1 MVRVGILSVLLRVVV
16 FLFGDKS
23 DPEVNLQI
31 GHVITDVQE
40 NHVLDWLADNLA
52 LIMFVSMFF
61 FIFIGYPVAFI
72 MGGLSLIFAL
82 VGVWLG
88 TFNLIGLSDI
98 VLRMWGGVANDPVLA
113 SIPMFIFMGAILE
126 RSGSAK
132 DMLDATEVLLKR
144 CPGALAVSVMVMG
157 TILAAPIGVVGAAV
171 ITLSVIALPQ
181 MLAAGYDKRLAIG
194 TIASAGTLG
203 ILIPPAIMLVVM
215 AEMLATSAGNLF
227 LAAIMPGF
235 LLSGLYLVYIILV
248 AIFRPGAAPK
258 LPPGYGPQTRSA
270 FWYALWRGLFPMTA
284 LLVIVLGSIFAGWAT
299 PTESGAVG
307 VLGSMF
313 IAALNKRLT
322 FKMMNE
328 AIYSSCRANGLVFL
342 IFLGATGFSYVFRVL
357 GGDDLMISTLAY
369 FGIDTKWEMLAF
381 IMVLVFLLGFP
392 FEWIEICLI
401 VLPVFGPILLKFDFS
416 DHIGNNAALM
426 TWFGTLVAVNLQTA
440 FMTPPFGAT
449 LFYMK
454 GTAPPGVTMSDVF
467 RAMYPF
473 VALQV
478 LGLGLCIYFPSISLW
493 LPNWPASWSRLS
505 APTAS
510 QRGNTR
516 GQAWATCGAGSAV
529 SASACRPAPPSRH
542 RGFHRGRRGPGRR
555 LRDRAGRGSGSSSLC
570 LRDARSR
577 ASVRRCLAPSRR
589 DNSPAHPPSTSA
601 PYRAPP
607 ADR

>member
-1 MVRVGILSVLLRVVV
+1 MI
-16 FLFGDKS
+16 
-23 DPEVNLQI
+23 
-31 GHVITDVQE
+31 
-40 NHVLDWLADNLA
+40 VLDWLADYLA
-52 LIMFVSMFF
+52 LIMFLSMFF
-61 FIFIGYPVAFI
+61 CIFIGYPVAFI
-72 MGGLSLIFAL
+72 MGGLAMIFA
-82 VGVWLG
+82 VIGSWLG
-88 TFNLIGLSDI
+88 VFRLVGLSDI

-132 DMLDATEVLLKR
+132 AMLSATEVLMKW

-215 AEMLATSAGNLF
+215 AEMLQTSAGNLF
-227 LAAIMPGF
+227 LATIMPGF
-235 LLSGLYLVYIILV
+235 LLSGLYLVYIVLV

-258 LPPGYGPQTRSA
+258 LPPDYGPQTRGE
-270 FWYALWRGLFPMTA
+270 FWWALWSGLFPMAA
-284 LLVIVLGSIFAGWAT
+284 LLVVVLGSIFAGWAT

-307 VLGSMF
+307 VVGSMF
-313 IAALNKRLT
+313 IAALNNRLT
-322 FKMMNE
+322 VKMLTDAMFD
-328 AIYSSCRANGLVFL
+328 SCRANGLVFM

-369 FGIDTKWEMLAF
+369 FGIDTKWEMLTF
-381 IMVLVFLLGFP
+381 VMVLIFLLGFP

-401 VLPVFGPILLKFDFS
+401 VLPVFGPILLKYDFS
-416 DHIGNNAALM
+416 DHLGTTNAALM

-454 GTAPPGVTMSDVF
+454 GTAPPGVTMNDVF

-478 LGLGLCIYFPSISLW
+478 VGLLLCIYFPGISLW
-493 LPNWPASWSRLS
+493 LPRL
-505 APTAS
+505 
-510 QRGNTR
+510 
-516 GQAWATCGAGSAV
+516 AG
-529 SASACRPAPPSRH
+529 
-542 RGFHRGRRGPGRR
+542 F
-555 LRDRAGRGSGSSSLC
+555 LE
-570 LRDARSR
+570 
-577 ASVRRCLAPSRR
+577 
-589 DNSPAHPPSTSA
+589 
-601 PYRAPP
+601 
-607 ADR
+607 

>member
-1 MVRVGILSVLLRVVV
+1 M
-16 FLFGDKS
+16 
-23 DPEVNLQI
+23 
-31 GHVITDVQE
+31 
-40 NHVLDWLADNLA
+40 LDWLADNLA

-82 VGVWLG
+82 VGAWLG
-88 TFNLIGLSDI
+88 MFKLIGLSDI

-235 LLSGLYLVYIILV
+235 LLSGLYLVYIVLV

-258 LPPGYGPQTRSA
+258 LPPGLR
-270 FWYALWRGLFPMTA
+270 
-284 LLVIVLGSIFAGWAT
+284 
-299 PTESGAVG
+299 
-307 VLGSMF
+307 
-313 IAALNKRLT
+313 AADPR
-322 FKMMNE
+322 
-328 AIYSSCRANGLVFL
+328 
-342 IFLGATGFSYVFRVL
+342 RVL
-357 GGDDLMISTLAY
+357 VRALARPVPDDGAAGDRARIDLRRLGHAHGKRRRGRARLHVHRRAEQAPDVQDDERGDLFLLPRQRAGVHDLPRRDRLLLRVPRAGRRRPDDLDAAY
-369 FGIDTKWEMLAF
+369 FGIDTKWEMLTF
-381 IMVLVFLLGFP
+381 IMVLIFLLGFP

-401 VLPVFGPILLKFDFS
+401 VLPVFGPILAKFDFS

-478 LGLGLCIYFPSISLW
+478 LGLMLCIYFPSISLW
-493 LPNWPASWSRLS
+493 LPRL
-505 APTAS
+505 
-510 QRGNTR
+510 
-516 GQAWATCGAGSAV
+516 AG
-529 SASACRPAPPSRH
+529 
-542 RGFHRGRRGPGRR
+542 F
-555 LRDRAGRGSGSSSLC
+555 LE
-570 LRDARSR
+570 
-577 ASVRRCLAPSRR
+577 
-589 DNSPAHPPSTSA
+589 
-601 PYRAPP
+601 
-607 ADR
+607 